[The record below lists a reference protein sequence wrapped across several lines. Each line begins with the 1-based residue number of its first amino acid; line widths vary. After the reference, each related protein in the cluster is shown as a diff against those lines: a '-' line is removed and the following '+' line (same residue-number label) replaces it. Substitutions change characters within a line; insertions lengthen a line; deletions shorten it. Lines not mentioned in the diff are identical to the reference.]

1 MEDSVEKYGL
11 DLHCTMILEDYRARW
26 SSFAMMK
33 EIIIG
38 KIKQVLSDNGIL
50 VTAIEGRIKTE
61 ASLAGKLELK
71 GQKYKFLE
79 DITDIIGIRVIT
91 FYTDDVDKI
100 AALAENLFH
109 IDWANSV
116 DKRKMHQLDSF
127 GYMSLH
133 YVCHLPV
140 EIYSDPDNPWIN
152 EFPFEIQLR
161 TTLQHMWANMNHD
174 IGYKSG
180 FDIPR
185 EHLRNL
191 NRLAGMLELADDE
204 FSRIRTSI
212 NDYRRQVT
220 DLVANGKF
228 DDVSL
233 NGDTFKNY
241 LNLKPF
247 DKLNHRIA
255 AINQAEIHDTSVM
268 PYLRVFKLM
277 GFNTLGDVERMLK
290 EDSDDAF
297 QLAMHQI
304 GSRDID
310 ILSSTVAVMYL
321 CIVHILKNGG
331 GEEGLTAMFNEM
343 NGVSDYSRDRAHRV
357 MGVASHLNLV
367 KEKA

>member
-1 MEDSVEKYGL
+1 M
-11 DLHCTMILEDYRARW
+11 HCTMILEDYRDKW
-26 SSFAMMK
+26 SVFTKMK
-33 EIIIG
+33 ELIVG
-38 KIKQVLSDNGIL
+38 KLRQVLAENGIM

-71 GQKYKFLE
+71 GQKYKFLD
-79 DITDIIGIRVIT
+79 DITDIVGIRVIT

-100 AALAENLFH
+100 AAFVENMFQ
-109 IDWANSV
+109 IDWENSV
-116 DKRKMHQLDSF
+116 DKRKMHQVDSF
-127 GYMSLH
+127 GYLSLH
-133 YVCHLPV
+133 YVCKIPDS
-140 EIYSDPDNPWIN
+140 IYSDPQNPWIN
-152 EFPFEIQLR
+152 NFPFEIQLR

-220 DLVANGKF
+220 ELVANGKF

-247 DKLNHRIA
+247 DKLNRRIA
-255 AINQAEIHDTSVM
+255 AINQAEIHYTSLM
-268 PYLRVFKLM
+268 PYLQVLKFLGLK
-277 GFNTLGDVERMLK
+277 TLGDVEKMIK
-290 EDSDDAF
+290 ESSDDAF
-297 QLAMHQI
+297 QMAVHQI
-304 GSRDID
+304 GNRDID
-310 ILSSTVAVMYL
+310 ILSSTVGVMYL
-321 CIVHILKNGG
+321 CIIHIIKQGG
-331 GEEGLTAMFNEM
+331 GVDGLTAMFNEL
-343 NGVSDYSRDRAHRV
+343 NGTSDYNRDRAHRV
-357 MGVASHLNLV
+357 WGVATQIHLV
-367 KEKA
+367 K

>member
-11 DLHCTMILEDYRARW
+11 DMHCTMILEDYRDKW
-26 SSFAMMK
+26 STFVKMK
-33 EIIIG
+33 EVIVNALR
-38 KIKQVLSDNGIL
+38 KTLAESGIC

-71 GQKYKFLE
+71 GQKYAFLD
-79 DITDIIGIRVIT
+79 DITDIVGVRVIT

-100 AALAENLFH
+100 SAFAETMFG
-109 IDWANSV
+109 IDWDNSV

-127 GYMSLH
+127 GYSSLH
-133 YVCHLPV
+133 YICRLP
-140 EIYSDPDNPWIN
+140 ESLYSDPQNPWVN
-152 EFPFEIQLR
+152 DFRFELQLR
-161 TTLQHMWANMNHD
+161 TTLQHMWANMYHD

-180 FDIPR
+180 FEVPK

-204 FSRIRTSI
+204 FSRIRTAI
-212 NDYRRQVT
+212 NDYRRQVI
-220 DLVANGKF
+220 DLVSNGKF

-247 DKLNHRIA
+247 DKLNRRVA
-255 AINQAEIHDTSVM
+255 AINQAEIHESSLI
-268 PYLRVFKLM
+268 PYLKVFKLM
-277 GFNTLGDVERMLK
+277 DFKTLGDLDKMLK

-297 QLAMHQI
+297 QLAVHQI
-304 GSRDID
+304 GNTDLDI
-310 ILSSTVAVMYL
+310 ISSTLAVQDL

-331 GEEGLTAMFNEM
+331 GTLGLVKMFEVL
-343 NGVSDYSRDRAHRV
+343 NGPSDYNKDRANRI
-357 MGVASHLNLV
+357 MEVASHLPYLTRS
-367 KEKA
+367 